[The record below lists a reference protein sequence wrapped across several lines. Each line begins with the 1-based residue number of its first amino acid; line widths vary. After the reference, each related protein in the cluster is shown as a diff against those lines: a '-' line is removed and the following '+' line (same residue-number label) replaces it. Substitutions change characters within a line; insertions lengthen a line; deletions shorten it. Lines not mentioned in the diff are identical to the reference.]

1 MPACLSVTLF
11 LLSLSLSCNNG
22 AMGLMGLKL
31 KNPKIQLDRRTD
43 GNRWKIE
50 IEIEITK
57 LVVLWRYP
65 RETKGDEGQSEEKAF
80 GAAPRPWWV

>member
-50 IEIEITK
+50 IEIEITQNF
-57 LVVLWRYP
+57 VEIP
-65 RETKGDEGQSEEKAF
+65 ETKGDEGQSEEKAF